1 MKKQATGP
9 GRNTTARRAGG
20 QAMPAALMRR
30 IRAARGGAWCHRMCG
45 RNPRGV
51 QSILGHDWGRARPGL
66 IAGAGP
72 SVSTGMPSGFL
83 SMGNTGAAASGR
95 AWHVPPRRGVAG
107 M

>member
-1 MKKQATGP
+1 MVSSLVRQEP
-9 GRNTTARRAGG
+9 
-20 QAMPAALMRR
+20 
-30 IRAARGGAWCHRMCG
+30 AWCSIH
-45 RNPRGV
+45 PR
-51 QSILGHDWGRARPGL
+51 SWLGRARPGL

-107 M
+107 MDGR